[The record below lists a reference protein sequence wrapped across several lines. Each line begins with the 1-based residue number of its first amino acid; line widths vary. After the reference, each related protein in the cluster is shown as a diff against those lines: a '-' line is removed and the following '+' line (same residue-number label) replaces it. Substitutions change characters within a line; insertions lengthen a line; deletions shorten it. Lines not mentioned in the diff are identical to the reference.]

1 MDEMEDISRALSGG
15 RAPGTVSTSEEEQQ
29 ELEAELCAL
38 MQEADAGAAAVE
50 AHNASNKG
58 GQRVHEPLP
67 AVPMSKISG
76 SGMARSIGS
85 AEQKEGNKK
94 EKVLA

>member
-76 SGMARSIGS
+76 SGMAQSS